1 MALLRRQAT
10 KLQAGEH
17 EAIQPIA
24 ADAEFLAISSKIQE
38 LERLRSEK
46 LERRETLQSQR
57 QQLRSSSFVDFLTTK
72 FLSGESDSSE
82 ASIIEKLQ
90 AINDEIRA
98 LEKAIQ
104 LATQQQANVRSKLS
118 SQAREAH
125 SVAYRQH
132 LRQGLA
138 GMLLIQSANDAVV
151 SLRESLERSGYS
163 AGTFVP
169 AAGFLSPWPYWG
181 LVTDPSSLWQMHLR
195 DLLDQKVIDQDEFEL
210 IAEGNLSFFKP

>member
-1 MALLRRQAT
+1 MALMKRLKQQT
-10 KLQAGEH
+10 EQ
-17 EAIQPIA
+17 EAIRPIA
-24 ADAEFLAISSKIQE
+24 EDAEFLAINLKIQE
-38 LERLRSEK
+38 LERLRCEK
-46 LERRETLQSQR
+46 LERRESLQSQR
-57 QQLRSSSFVDFLTTK
+57 RQLRSSSFVDFLTTK

-82 ASIIEKLQ
+82 ASLVEKIEL
-90 AINDEIRA
+90 ANDEIRA

-104 LATQQQANVRSKLS
+104 LATQQQANVRSRLS

-125 SVAYRQH
+125 SGAYRQH

-138 GMLLIQSANDAVV
+138 GMLLIQSANDAVMT
-151 SLRESLERSGYS
+151 LREDLERSGYS

-195 DLLDQKVIDQDEFEL
+195 DLFDRKVIDRDEFES
-210 IAEGNLSFFKP
+210 IADGDLASFKQ

>member
-1 MALLRRQAT
+1 MALMKRLKQQT
-10 KLQAGEH
+10 EQ

-24 ADAEFLAISSKIQE
+24 EHAEYRAIGLKIQE
-38 LERLRSEK
+38 LERLQSEK
-46 LERRETLQSQR
+46 LVRREELQDQR
-57 QQLRSSSFVDFLTTK
+57 RQLRSSSFVDFLTTK

-82 ASIIEKLQ
+82 ASIIEQLQ

-98 LEKAIQ
+98 LEKAIN
-104 LATQQQANVRSKLS
+104 LATQQQANVRSRLS

-125 SVAYRQH
+125 SAAYRQH

-138 GMLLIQSANDAVV
+138 GMLLIQSANDAVMN
-151 SLRESLERSGYS
+151 LRESLERSGYS

-181 LVTDPSSLWQMHLR
+181 LATDPSSLWQAHLR
-195 DLLDQKVIDQDEFEL
+195 DLLDQKVIDRSEFES
-210 IAEGNLSFFKP
+210 ISEGDVLSFKP